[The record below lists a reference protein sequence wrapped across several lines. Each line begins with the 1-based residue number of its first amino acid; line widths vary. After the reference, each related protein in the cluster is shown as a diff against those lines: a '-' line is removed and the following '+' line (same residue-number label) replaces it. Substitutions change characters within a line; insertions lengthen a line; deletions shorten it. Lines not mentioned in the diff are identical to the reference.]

1 MINTS
6 FVLPKM
12 FFVRIKMPLDALKI
26 LLEVPTTDFVM
37 LKMLFFVLKMLL
49 DAPKMLLVVPTMP
62 LEEITTNNL
71 F

>member
-1 MINTS
+1 
-6 FVLPKM
+6 
-12 FFVRIKMPLDALKI
+12 MPLDALKI